1 MMCKS
6 KGIFIFQPL
15 RYSLFLTISLLH
27 LSPLFSQPQYEAQI
41 ILNERIVK
49 VSPKGEMI
57 TTTHKIIQINNLKGM
72 EKFKKIKI
80 TIDPS
85 FDEIMNLKIKKL
97 IQDKKGNISCSN
109 YSEFNPHHFKKI
121 ISPYK
126 IINLPFKNKGDIVEY
141 EITIKRKPLFNNHF
155 FNTHIFNDIVPV
167 KKSVISIILPKDKEI
182 YYQLYNIDIIPIIQQ
197 DKDEKIYTFLL
208 ENIPPLDSIDNK
220 TIAEEALAKVVISS
234 TNSWDEICEWF
245 SLIFKNKIAES
256 QKFKERTQEL
266 LISTSPHNKE
276 EIIKALFNF
285 VFYKIYSPPSKLNTG
300 NLIPQTPDETLKYS
314 QGNCKDKTL
323 LLLSMLNF
331 AQIKSYPALLN
342 ILSSIQISK
351 QLPTPY
357 YFNHAIV
364 YIPEQEG
371 IKKEIF
377 LDPTL
382 QGSKWNTPPPQDRGR
397 EILILN
403 GRQSKFLKLSE

>member
-1 MMCKS
+1 
-6 KGIFIFQPL
+6 
-15 RYSLFLTISLLH
+15 LH

-49 VSPKGEMI
+49 VSSNGEMI

-97 IQDKKGNISCSN
+97 IQDKKGNISYLN
-109 YSEFNPHHFKKI
+109 YSDFNSHHFEKI
-121 ISPYK
+121 TSPYK
-126 IINLPFKNKGDIVEY
+126 IINLPFKNRGDIAEY

-155 FNTHIFNDIVPV
+155 FNTHIFNDMVPV
-167 KKSVISIILPKDKEI
+167 KKSIISIILPKDKEI
-182 YYQLYNIDIIPIIQQ
+182 YYQLYNLDVIPIIKQE
-197 DKDEKIYTFLL
+197 KDEKIYTFLL

-220 TIAEEALAKVVISS
+220 TIDEEALAKVVISS

-245 SLIFKNKIAES
+245 TLIFKNKTAES

-266 LISTSPHNKE
+266 LTSTSPHNKE

-285 VFYKIYSPPSKLNTG
+285 VFYKIYNSSSELNTG
-300 NLIPQTPDETLKYS
+300 NLIPQTPDETLKYP

-331 AQIKSYPALLN
+331 AQIKSCPALLN
-342 ILSSIQISK
+342 VLSSIQISK

-382 QGSKWNTPPPQDRGR
+382 QGSKWNIPPPQDRGR
-397 EILILN
+397 EILILD
-403 GRQSKFLKLSE
+403 GRQSKFLRLSE